1 MVNSGAV
8 DADSADAIRKRL
20 VSAQPSYNTLVGKS
34 LIDDQM
40 RSHYNM
46 VGRAGTAVDDSKPPK
61 AHYDFLA
68 VSKAQP
74 KWKPGVW
81 DRYVQEKRVK
91 QYHKRMANTKIMTD
105 TSAPEA
111 ACRYSRD
118 RRRYRQAVTTS
129 PGYLRSGAYEVMWSW
144 TEEQA
149 ALRYL
154 ARHARAV
161 SLQKGWTDSGPP
173 EKAMAFRAFR
183 RSFKKPAVLDT
194 PPPKGMY
201 GHLCDKKNA
210 KRRKRIKNNEEQ
222 ECAGEDAPQLPRRRS
237 KTSTSKMLASG
248 KGDTQLFHRAADDDV
263 EAKRLWMS
271 GQRTFVKKE
280 ISASAGRGSG
290 GGLIGHGCRGD
301 FTAERPKV
309 NHRDTPYPLPKPSA
323 TASGVAQQ
331 RQVYASALPQSSQ
344 GPMYTLETGQRPGSR
359 ECLPIRRATHQLQHP
374 RRLDTPDKPKS
385 RTSTPT
391 TFNVTTTSNFDAECV
406 PSGTPPYEGLEGL
419 DEQDEEYEEYEADFD
434 DGLEEEM
441 IQESKENSKQRRSV
455 VSIDLN

>member
-1 MVNSGAV
+1 MVKSGAP
-8 DADSADAIRKRL
+8 DPESADAIRKRL
-20 VSAQPSYNTLVGKS
+20 VGAQPTYNTLVGKS

-46 VGRAGTAVDDSKPPK
+46 VGAAGIAVDDSKPPK

-74 KWKPGVW
+74 KWKPGIW

-91 QYHKRMANTKIMTD
+91 QYHKRMKNTTIVTD
-105 TSAPEA
+105 CKAPAA

-118 RRRYRQAVTTS
+118 RQRYRQYVTTS

-161 SLQKGWTDSGPP
+161 SIQKGWTDSGPP

-183 RSFKKPAVLDT
+183 RSFKKPAILDT

-201 GHLCDKKNA
+201 GHLCDQKSS
-210 KRRKRIKNNEEQ
+210 KRRRSRQQNTKGREGRSSEQ
-222 ECAGEDAPQLPRRRS
+222 DAVQELPRRRS
-237 KTSTSKMLASG
+237 KTG
-248 KGDTQLFHRAADDDV
+248 GDAGGSLKESTQLFHRAPDDDV
-263 EAKRLWMS
+263 ESKRLWMS
-271 GQRTFVKKE
+271 GQKTFVKKE
-280 ISASAGRGSG
+280 ISATAGRGSG

-301 FTAERPKV
+301 SPFDTPKV
-309 NHRDTPYPLPKPSA
+309 HHRDTPYPLPKPGS
-323 TASGVAQQ
+323 TAS
-331 RQVYASALPQSSQ
+331 SAPRRMVLATSVPQTSP
-344 GPMYTLETGQRPGSR
+344 GPMYTIETGQRPESR
-359 ECLPIRRATHQLQHP
+359 ECLPIRRPTHQLQHP

-391 TFNVTTTSNFDAECV
+391 TFNVTSSNFDAECM
-406 PSGTPPYEGLEGL
+406 PGSAPPYEGLEGL
-419 DEQDEEYEEYEADFD
+419 DEQDEEYEDE
-434 DGLEEEM
+434 GIPEEGV
-441 IQESKENSKQRRSV
+441 ES
-455 VSIDLN
+455 